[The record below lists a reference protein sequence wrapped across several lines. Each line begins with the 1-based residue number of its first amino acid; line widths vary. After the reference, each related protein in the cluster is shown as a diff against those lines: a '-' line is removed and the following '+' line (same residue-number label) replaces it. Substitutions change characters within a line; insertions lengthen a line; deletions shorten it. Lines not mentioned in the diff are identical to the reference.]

1 MTGFWLTAALLT
13 AVGIGFLLVPLWRE
27 KLRSGRWSAS
37 GLVATAAVVPAA
49 VGLYFAVS
57 TYDTQAP
64 PGASPAEAAMVRQ
77 LADRLVENPD
87 NPEGWR
93 LLARSYMVLGEYR
106 LARDAFLEA
115 FERTSEPDDELKL
128 GLGEAMIY
136 TDASTVR
143 GQAGDLIEEVLA
155 SEPTNQRALWWGGVV
170 AAERGDAELARDR
183 WTTLLAFNPPP
194 DVSDL
199 LRRQLAALP
208 PGAAGAAPPGSRA
221 ASDAAPAAGGGPK
234 LTLDIAIADDMPVDS
249 LGADSYLFVFA
260 RAPGGGPPIA
270 GARYPVDSLPG
281 TFTLSDANAII
292 AGRSLAA
299 FPELTVVARIS
310 VNGDPIEQ
318 PGDLYAEASVE
329 PGKTETVDLL
339 IDRIVPAP

>member
-1 MTGFWLTAALLT
+1 MTGFWVAAAFLTAIG
-13 AVGIGFLLVPLWRE
+13 VGFLLVPLWRE
-27 KLRSGRWSAS
+27 KVRSGRWSAS
-37 GLVATAAVVPAA
+37 GLAATAAIVPAA
-49 VGLYFAVS
+49 VGLYFAVTTYS
-57 TYDTQAP
+57 TTAP
-64 PGASPAEAAMVRQ
+64 SGAGTDERAMVRQ
-77 LADRLVENPD
+77 LADRLAESPD

-106 LARDAFLEA
+106 LARNAYLEA
-115 FERTSEPDDELKL
+115 FERSPAPDNELKL

-136 TDASTVR
+136 TDAASVR
-143 GQAGDLIEEVLA
+143 AQAGDLIEEVLA

-170 AAERGDAELARDR
+170 AAERGEAALARDR

-194 DVSDL
+194 EVSDL

-208 PGAAGAAPPGSRA
+208 PGESR
-221 ASDAAPAAGGGPK
+221 PAGGAGTGGTNAAVGASGPT
-234 LTLDIAIADDMPVDS
+234 LTLEIAVADDMPLDR
-249 LGADSYLFVFA
+249 LGASSYLFVFA

-270 GARYPVDSLPG
+270 GARYPVEALPG

-329 PGKTETVDLL
+329 PGKTQTVSLL
-339 IDRIVPAP
+339 IDRIVSTP